1 MPQLPFTGLAIKL
14 VVHHNDY
21 IEANQTRRCRTM
33 ASPTFEQMNN
43 MSLAELKAWHD
54 YCISQLN
61 KLKEQQS

>member
-1 MPQLPFTGLAIKL
+1 
-14 VVHHNDY
+14 
-21 IEANQTRRCRTM
+21 M